1 MEIKD
6 EKDFPL
12 LREQV
17 NKWNKNHSMFKHDV
31 RQLSKSLEKLI
42 DNHSQHMIMHRQT
55 KRTIHLER
63 AQAEIDNINILLKT
77 VGQQELLSILSRR

>member
-1 MEIKD
+1 
-6 EKDFPL
+6 
-12 LREQV
+12 
-17 NKWNKNHSMFKHDV
+17 
-31 RQLSKSLEKLI
+31 
-42 DNHSQHMIMHRQT
+42 MHRQT